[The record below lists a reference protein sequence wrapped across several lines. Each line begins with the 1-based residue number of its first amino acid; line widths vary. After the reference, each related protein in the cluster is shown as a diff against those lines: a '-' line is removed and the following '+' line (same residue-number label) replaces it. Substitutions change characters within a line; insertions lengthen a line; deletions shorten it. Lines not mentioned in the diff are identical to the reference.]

1 MMPHVLVKVDR
12 GRSQA
17 RRPFNQL
24 SFIERGTAWDAGVGL
39 QRTKRFAASI
49 HNVRGTKDVQTKKLC
64 VPREGGKSGGTLARQ
79 GNERNHVPDLTIESR
94 ADSIQEFRKRRADGD
109 GSKNLFFG
117 SQQESG
123 AMLVH

>member
-1 MMPHVLVKVDR
+1 MPYFLVKVDR

-17 RRPFNQL
+17 CCALNQL
-24 SFIERGTAWDAGVGL
+24 EFIERGAAWDAGVGL
-39 QRTKRFAASI
+39 QRTKRFAAPV
-49 HNVRGTKDVQTKKLC
+49 HNVRGTKGVQTKKLC
-64 VPREGGKSGGTLARQ
+64 VPCEGGKSGGVLARQ
-79 GNERNHVPDLTIESR
+79 GNERNYIPDLTIESR

-117 SQQESG
+117 SKQELG